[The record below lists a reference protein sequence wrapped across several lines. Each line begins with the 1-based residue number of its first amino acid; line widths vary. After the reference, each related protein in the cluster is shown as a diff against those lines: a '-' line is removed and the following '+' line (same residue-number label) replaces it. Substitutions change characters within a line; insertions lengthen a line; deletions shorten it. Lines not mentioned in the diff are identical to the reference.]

1 MVLIPPALNFT
12 VLPKFILTYR
22 HHCAIVKSRS
32 GDLALSIDKNGKLT
46 VSLSKPC
53 VGDYIRLQPYS
64 GISQSTEFIR
74 PFIVDDY
81 EYVPIYVIYRNTVAL
96 NQLTIVNGKVSL
108 QVEDADETVLRG
120 LVVNGSDYV
129 KYMVETL
136 INKYLE
142 SPIPI
147 LAMSAKLTSNPD
159 KVEDYVKSVTDNDYH
174 IAGVRIYHK
183 PGLMVSIRRV
193 SPYRVDTTLMCSIDL
208 SDEFKGLVKT
218 LLLTS
223 MIIHDFR
230 LGRVGELP
238 MGMDVFYP
246 IIRGNV
252 GNIAR

>member
-193 SPYRVDTTLMCSIDL
+193 SPYRVDATLMCSIDL

-252 GNIAR
+252 GSIAR

>member
-1 MVLIPPALNFT
+1 M
-12 VLPKFILTYR
+12 LPRFILTYR

-32 GDLALSIDKNGKLT
+32 GDLALSIDKGGRLV
-46 VSLSKPC
+46 VSLSRPC

-64 GISQSTEFIR
+64 GINPSNEFIK
-74 PFIVDDY
+74 PFIVDGY
-81 EYVPIYVIYRNTVAL
+81 EYVPIHVIYRNTVTL

-120 LVVNGSDYV
+120 LVINGSDYV
-129 KYMVETL
+129 RYIVETL

-142 SPIPI
+142 SPIPV

-159 KVEDYVKSVTDNDYH
+159 KVEDYIKSMTDNDYH
-174 IAGVRIYHK
+174 VAGVRIYHK

-193 SPYRVDTTLMCSIDL
+193 SPYRIDTALMCSIDL

-223 MIIHDFR
+223 TIIHDVR

-252 GNIAR
+252 DSIAR

>member
-1 MVLIPPALNFT
+1 LVLIPPALNFT

-53 VGDYIRLQPYS
+53 VGDYIKLQPYS

-81 EYVPIYVIYRNTVAL
+81 EYVPIYVIYRSTVAL

-252 GNIAR
+252 GSIAR

>member
-183 PGLMVSIRRV
+183 PGLMVSIKRV

-252 GNIAR
+252 GSIAR